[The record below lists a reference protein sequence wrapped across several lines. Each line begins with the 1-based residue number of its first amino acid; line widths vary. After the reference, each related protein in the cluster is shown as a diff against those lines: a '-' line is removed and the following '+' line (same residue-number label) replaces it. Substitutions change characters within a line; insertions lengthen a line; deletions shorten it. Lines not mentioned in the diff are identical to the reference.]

1 MLRHH
6 ISSVSGEYIKS
17 QKLANKVG
25 FTTSQP
31 LPEVELAENEYFA
44 MLDAAGNVQYWPDD
58 TGCTWQVKTR
68 FEKVTAYHK
77 QTQQSKQF
85 DDKSLVDDEYTLNK
99 PLPHSTWQD
108 SDWVQQIALLQ
119 EAKKG
124 EANQW
129 RYQQEADASTIVEAN
144 GHSWDAGPEA
154 RARIDSALL
163 TQQMPPY
170 WTDAD
175 NNDHVGMTLVE
186 LRAVKVAIGELG
198 FQIHHRQRTMKKE
211 IEAIT
216 DFAKLE
222 AYQVGWPAS

>member
-25 FTTSQP
+25 HTTSQP

-44 MLDAAGNVQYWPDD
+44 MLDSDGKVQYWPDD
-58 TGCTWQVKTR
+58 TGCIWQVKTR

-77 QTQQSKQF
+77 QTKAPKEF
-85 DDKSLVDDEYTLNK
+85 DDKSLVDDDHTIKK
-99 PLPHSTWQD
+99 PQPYSTFVGN
-108 SDWVQQIALLQ
+108 DWVQQIALLQ
-119 EAKKG
+119 DAKKL

-129 RYQQEADASTIVEAN
+129 RNQQEAAANTIVEAN
-144 GHSWDAGPEA
+144 GHRWDAGPEA

-163 TQQMPPY
+163 TEQMPPY

-175 NNDHVGMTLVE
+175 NNDHVGMTLDE
-186 LRAVKVAIGELG
+186 LKAVKVAIGELG

-211 IEAIT
+211 IQAFT
-216 DFAKLE
+216 DFAELE
-222 AYQVGWPAS
+222 AYPIGWPEQ